1 MLRSANCVFLLIMA
15 ACAAPMQGT
24 YAGRCGQGTATPEPL
39 STQWHQVGSSFEGR
53 PLRAATFGAG
63 ELRVFLLG
71 GIHGD
76 ERVGGESLPRL
87 RERLREAGFLGDLTL
102 RVFEDMNPDGTHAS
116 SRFNARGVDLNRNF
130 PASNFRSGRGYGVA
144 PLSESES
151 ACLLEDLRRFDPQLV
166 IVFHAARRGPFV
178 NYDGPGETL
187 ARTFAEAAR
196 VVDPRWHVKSEMGY
210 ETPGSL
216 GSLLGVD
223 DQLPVLTVEFG
234 RTQSAE
240 EAWPALEAG
249 MAALLGRDGSPALRS
264 ASASRP

>member
-1 MLRSANCVFLLIMA
+1 MA
-15 ACAAPMQGT
+15 ACAAPRQAD
-24 YAGRCGQGTATPEPL
+24 YAGLEALGVTAPEPL

-53 PLRAATFGAG
+53 PLRAATFGTG
-63 ELRVFLLG
+63 PLRVYLLG

-76 ERVGGESLPRL
+76 ERAGGESLPRL
-87 RERLREAGFLGDLTL
+87 RERLRDAGFLGETTL
-102 RVFEDMNPDGTHAS
+102 RVLEDMNPDGTHSS

-130 PASNFRSGRGYGVA
+130 PASNFRSGRGYGA
-144 PLSESES
+144 GPLSESES
-151 ACLLEDLRRFDPQLV
+151 ASMLEDLHCFDPHFV

-178 NYDGPGETL
+178 NYDGPCESL
-187 ARTFAEAAR
+187 ASTFAGAASE
-196 VVDPRWHVKSEMGY
+196 VDSRWHVKSEMGY

-223 DQLPVLTVEFG
+223 DALPVLTVEFG

-249 MAALLGRDGSPALRS
+249 MAALFGADGSSALRS